1 MRGTIAITD
10 YDWYRRLSSEP
21 VEEVN
26 FWKPSSTRAF
36 YAEEFSPFIFKLRAP
51 HNAICGFGFFA
62 RYSRL
67 PDWLAWE
74 TFGVGNG
81 CASLEEMR
89 TRIYGI
95 RQRIRFRG
103 LAPSEIGCILIV
115 NPVFFPPE
123 RWVAPPKD
131 WPPRTQ
137 AEKKYDISEGEGARV
152 WADCLASVAVPTD
165 AKVNDRVQRSPAS
178 QRYGEPVLVV
188 PRLGQGTFR
197 IGVTDA
203 YARGCAV
210 TGEHSLPALDA
221 AHIKPYR
228 MDGPHEIA
236 NGLLLRADLHR
247 LFDKGYITI
256 TPNLKIEVS
265 ERLRQDFANGHSYYP
280 WHGREISCPANRRE
294 WPEET
299 YLQWHN
305 ENVYLG

>member
-103 LAPSEIGCILIV
+103 LAPSEIGCILLV

-137 AEKKYDISEGEGARV
+137 AEKKYDITEGEGARV

-165 AKVNDRVQRSPAS
+165 ATVDDRAQTPAS

-256 TPNLKIEVS
+256 TPDLKIEVS

>member
-1 MRGTIAITD
+1 M
-10 YDWYRRLSSEP
+10 
-21 VEEVN
+21 
-26 FWKPSSTRAF
+26 
-36 YAEEFSPFIFKLRAP
+36 
-51 HNAICGFGFFA
+51 
-62 RYSRL
+62 
-67 PDWLAWE
+67 
-74 TFGVGNG
+74 
-81 CASLEEMR
+81 
-89 TRIYGI
+89 
-95 RQRIRFRG
+95 
-103 LAPSEIGCILIV
+103 
-115 NPVFFPPE
+115 FFPPE

-137 AEKKYDISEGEGARV
+137 AEKKYDIRDGEGARV
-152 WADCLASVAVPTD
+152 WADCLASVAIPTAD
-165 AKVNDRVQRSPAS
+165 KAQRPPAF

-221 AHIKPYR
+221 AHIRPYR

-256 TPNLKIEVS
+256 RPNLRIEVS
-265 ERLRQDFANGHSYYP
+265 ERLREDFDNGHSYYP